1 MPAIGFNIVDGEY
14 VIMSSD
20 FNRQFA
26 SASEQMK
33 EEHQA
38 KQSSVVKKAFAYMR
52 RPTQILKNCIFNQNE
67 Q

>member
-1 MPAIGFNIVDGEY
+1 MPAIRFNIVAGEY
-14 VIMSSD
+14 VIMSD
-20 FNRQFA
+20 FNHQFA

-33 EEHQA
+33 EEYQA

-52 RPTQILKNCIFNQNE
+52 RPTQILKNCVFGNGQ